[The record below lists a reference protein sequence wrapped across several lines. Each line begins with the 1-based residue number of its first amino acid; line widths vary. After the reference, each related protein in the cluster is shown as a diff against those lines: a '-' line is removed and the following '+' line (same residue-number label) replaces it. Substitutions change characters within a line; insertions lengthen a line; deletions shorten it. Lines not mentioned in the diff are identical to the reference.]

1 MAACES
7 LQHIFENSL
16 PEKPTLLESLSSP
29 WNQIKPVK
37 PIDQSSFVELFGEL
51 HFKEKSQS
59 SPSSAPSPLPSPAPV
74 PSSFPMLSSSSS
86 SSSSLFG
93 LYPQSCYGLKPNND
107 NKRSPFLDS
116 FSGNMKVNY
125 SSCHNKS
132 DSFSSMNSESLQLC
146 TEGLGSE
153 SFDDV
158 EDLKS
163 EDWQNHE
170 KKASITSHSATDNL
184 CGDFRRSKTLGS
196 AFPPPISCIG
206 KTGKPWVC
214 FKSYRHDGRFV
225 LKEVRMPS
233 QELLQAC
240 REGGRLKLQFV
251 HPNDGIQ
258 DEDYEDEDYEED
270 EELEGVEED
279 EKGENEETQDV
290 ADELGCN

>member
-7 LQHIFENSL
+7 LQHIFDNSM

-29 WNQIKPVK
+29 WNQIK

-59 SPSSAPSPLPSPAPV
+59 STSSAPSPAPA
-74 PSSFPMLSSSSS
+74 PSSFPILSSSS

-107 NKRSPFLDS
+107 NKKSPFLDS
-116 FSGNMKVNY
+116 FSGTAKVNY

-170 KKASITSHSATDNL
+170 KKASITSHSATENL
-184 CGDFRRSKTLGS
+184 CGDFRKSKTLGS

-251 HPNDGIQ
+251 HPNDDILELE

-270 EELEGVEED
+270 EEED
-279 EKGENEETQDV
+279 EQGENEETQDV
-290 ADELGCN
+290 ADEERKADSRGN

>member
-7 LQHIFENSL
+7 RQHIFENSL
-16 PEKPTLLESLSSP
+16 PEKSTLLESLSSP

-37 PIDQSSFVELFGEL
+37 PVDQSSFVELFGEL

-59 SPSSAPSPLPSPAPV
+59 SPSPSPV
-74 PSSFPMLSSSSS
+74 PSSYPMLSSSSSS

-93 LYPQSCYGLKPNND
+93 LYPQSCNGLKHNND
-107 NKRSPFLDS
+107 NKKSPFLDS
-116 FSGNMKVNY
+116 FSGTAKVNY

-132 DSFSSMNSESLQLC
+132 DSFSLMNSESLQLC

-163 EDWQNHE
+163 EDWQKHE
-170 KKASITSHSATDNL
+170 KKVSITSHSAKENL
-184 CGDFRRSKTLGS
+184 CGDFRRSKTLGT

-251 HPNDGIQ
+251 HPNDDILELE
-258 DEDYEDEDYEED
+258 DEDYEDEELQDAEED
-270 EELEGVEED
+270 EQ
-279 EKGENEETQDV
+279 GENEETQDV
-290 ADELGCN
+290 AEEERKADSRGN